1 MRNMRGIALA
11 LAIAAPAAFGQTA
24 ETEQPLAATVNGEKI
39 TMAELDAA
47 WMKLPVEVREGY
59 ERNGGKV
66 MYVDSYVRRKLIVQ
80 EAIKQNLL
88 KDPDVQAR
96 LQLARDEVLF
106 EQYVEIELSKSV
118 LDEAALRRYYDE
130 NPQQFEVATRIR
142 ARHIIATPV
151 KEGVTNSTGD
161 DASGDDEA
169 REKIEG
175 IAAQFAT
182 MGSVTVQQF
191 ADYAG
196 KFSEDGAAAD
206 GGDLGYFFPGTMAPD
221 FENVAFGLKP
231 GESSD
236 VVKTRFGYH
245 IIFVE
250 ERIEG
255 GLRPFESV
263 RDEIRRSMMR
273 SRGTVIMPLLNKLGT
288 ELRQSSSVTVHT
300 QNF

>member
-1 MRNMRGIALA
+1 MRNMRWIALA

-24 ETEQPLAATVNGEKI
+24 EQEQPLAATVNGEKI

-47 WMKLPVEVREGY
+47 WEKLPAEVREGY
-59 ERNGGKV
+59 ERNGGKL

-80 EAIKQNLL
+80 EAIKRDLARI
-88 KDPDVQAR
+88 PEVQAR

-106 EQYVEIELSKSV
+106 EQYVELELSKSV
-118 LDEAALRRYYDE
+118 LDDAALRKFYDE
-130 NPQQFEVATRIR
+130 NPKQFEVATRIR
-142 ARHIIATPV
+142 ARHIVATPMRQ
-151 KEGVTNSTGD
+151 GVANSTGD
-161 DASGDDEA
+161 DAGSDEEA
-169 REKIEG
+169 RAKIEG

-191 ADYAG
+191 ADYAE
-196 KFSEDGAAAD
+196 KFSEDGAAST
-206 GGDLGYFFPGTMAPD
+206 GGDLGYFFAGTMAPE
-221 FENVAFGLKP
+221 FEKVAFGLKE
-231 GESSD
+231 GEASG
-236 VVKTRFGYH
+236 VVKTQFGYH

-263 RDEIRRSMMR
+263 RDEIRRSLMR
-273 SRGTVIMPLLNKLGT
+273 SQGTVIMPLLNRLGT
-288 ELRQSSSVTVHT
+288 ELRQNSSVTVHT